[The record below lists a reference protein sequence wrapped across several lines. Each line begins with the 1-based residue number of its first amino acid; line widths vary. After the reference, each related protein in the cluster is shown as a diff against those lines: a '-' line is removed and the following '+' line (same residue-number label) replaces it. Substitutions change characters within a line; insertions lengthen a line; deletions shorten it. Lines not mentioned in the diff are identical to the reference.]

1 MADKYEGPERR
12 ALDPIQEQI
21 EHLIMSADDP
31 KDKAFL
37 LILNK
42 IADNLDEN
50 TKLTRTLT
58 EDLKNHTIAFAQHEK
73 DEMALINQ
81 GRGVWRAAL
90 GAMFLLQALGIWWL
104 QGHLDETAA
113 TAAKVATLQIQMA
126 EHREHHRQE
135 EKYRDAPKVGP

>member
-1 MADKYEGPERR
+1 MTGKD
-12 ALDPIQEQI
+12 DIQDQI
-21 EHLIMSADDP
+21 EELILAADDP

-58 EDLKNHTIAFAQHEK
+58 NDLRAHTEAFAQHEK

-81 GRGVWRAAL
+81 GRGFWRAAL
-90 GAMFLLQALGIWWL
+90 ASVFLLQGLGVWWV
-104 QGHLDETAA
+104 QGHLEQMERVQKD
-113 TAAKVATLQIQMA
+113 VAHLHV
-126 EHREHHRQE
+126 EVERHKEHHRQE
-135 EKYRDAPKVGP
+135 ERFGGGPKVGGEK